1 MSISW
6 RSFEVI
12 LIAFL
17 AIVAAVGVWRTFYTT
32 EEVQTVEAS
41 IATVRESVKV
51 TGRARAAEEVDL
63 SFPLSGTVARVFA
76 DEGDAVSAGEALVQL
91 DDAALRSALAEVI
104 AAKEGAE
111 ATYADLQIG
120 PREEDVA
127 VARAKLE
134 AAQQAYV
141 DAQNALLVKA
151 GEAYTVSDSA
161 IFSVTDN
168 YFANPQSGNPTF
180 RFSIPESVLRTRLE
194 SARVDVGEVLLVWS
208 HALTAS
214 DVDTESRLSTTKDAI
229 VLVREYMT
237 LMARAINALPSQTT
251 NDAYKTQVA
260 QERSRLDAA
269 LAAFDTA
276 TKQFEAARAD
286 VAVSETQL
294 QLSQVETREEK
305 LRAQRAVITQAVA
318 QMDRAQRDI
327 DDATLR
333 TPIAGVVTTQHAEV
347 GEVVPAYQ
355 TLVSIKSLARL
366 EVEAYVPEINIGKVR
381 VGNRAELV
389 FDAFPNETVSGI
401 VTHID
406 EGETILDGVTNY
418 KITVSMEGDVTH
430 VRSGMTADVLVVTNE
445 SMNATVVP
453 QYVLDRNDEGQYMV
467 QKVVYGEIRTVLV
480 TVGLTGDR
488 GYAEILSGIVPG
500 DQIVVPFIETQ

>member
-1 MSISW
+1 M
-6 RSFEVI
+6 
-12 LIAFL
+12 
-17 AIVAAVGVWRTFYTT
+17 
-32 EEVQTVEAS
+32 
-41 IATVRESVKV
+41 
-51 TGRARAAEEVDL
+51 
-63 SFPLSGTVARVFA
+63 
-76 DEGDAVSAGEALVQL
+76 
-91 DDAALRSALAEVI
+91 
-104 AAKEGAE
+104 
-111 ATYADLQIG
+111 
-120 PREEDVA
+120 
-127 VARAKLE
+127 
-134 AAQQAYV
+134 
-141 DAQNALLVKA
+141 VKA